1 MISILQIQNFK
12 PYQNTTFE
20 LSNLTIL
27 TGINGMGKSS
37 LIQSLLLLRQS
48 YQKGA
53 LSKGLLLN
61 GDLVSLGTSNEV
73 FNKFNSH
80 TSNNLLVFS
89 IVENERQITWKFQRS
104 DGDFLIAL
112 EQEKSEDLGASSIFN
127 SHFQYR
133 SAHPISP
140 QENHQGSSLAV
151 EISRQISE
159 ESGRGEYTVHFLSYY
174 GRKHKV
180 LSQMRHP
187 KARTEFLIDQV
198 DAWISEISPGVKT
211 FIQSNLTN
219 NEYKLR
225 FQYETDYGYTDPLKP
240 ENVGFGLSYTL
251 PLLVATLAAEPNSL
265 LLFENPESH
274 LHPQGQSKL
283 AELFVKAAQSGI
295 QLIIETHS
303 DHIINGT
310 LVTLLKNKFSSDS
323 VKIHHF
329 ERSLSPYSANVI
341 PVVIRSDGRIKNPPA
356 DFFSQISKDLKE
368 LMGF

>member
-1 MISILQIQNFK
+1 
-12 PYQNTTFE
+12 
-20 LSNLTIL
+20 
-27 TGINGMGKSS
+27 MGKSS
-37 LIQSLLLLRQS
+37 LIQCLLLLRQS
-48 YQKGA
+48 HQKGV
-53 LSKGLLLN
+53 LNKGLLLN
-61 GDLVSLGTSNEV
+61 GDLVSLGTNNEV
-73 FNKFNSH
+73 FNKLTGENFIALSLIENGQ
-80 TSNNLLVFS
+80 NL
-89 IVENERQITWKFQRS
+89 NWKFERS
-104 DGDFLIAL
+104 EGDFLLAL
-112 EQEKSEDLGASSIFN
+112 NKAVSIDLETISIFN
-127 SHFQYR
+127 NKFQYR

-159 ESGRGEYTVHFLSYY
+159 ERGEGEYTVHFLSYFGQKY
-174 GRKHKV
+174 KV
-180 LSQMRHP
+180 VAPMRHP
-187 KARTEFLIDQV
+187 KARSEFLIDQV
-198 DAWISEISPGVKT
+198 DAWMSEISPGVKT
-211 FIQSNLTN
+211 VIQSNLTN

-251 PLLVATLAAEPNSL
+251 PLLVATLSAEPDSL

-295 QLIIETHS
+295 QLVVETHS

-310 LVTLLKNKFSSDS
+310 LVTLMRNKFPTES
-323 VKIHHF
+323 VKIYHF
-329 ERSLSPYSANVI
+329 ERSASPYSANVVS
-341 PVVIRSDGRIKNPPA
+341 VVIQPNGRIKSPPA